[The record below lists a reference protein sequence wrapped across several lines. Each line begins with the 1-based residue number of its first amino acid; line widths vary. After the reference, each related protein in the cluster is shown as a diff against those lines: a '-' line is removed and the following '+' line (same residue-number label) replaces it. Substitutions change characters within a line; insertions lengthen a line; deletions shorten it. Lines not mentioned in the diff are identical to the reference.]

1 MPPTLPVIP
10 HSGLYLLTRTTTQHL
25 PKTITTTTR
34 RISTSPFLTT
44 HHHHNK
50 SPIITSID
58 QQIPKP
64 PPKKWITDLPARL
77 GKCIIFGCSPSQIRD
92 ASVILRAVATEW
104 RGLLAGAEGFLTGG
118 RRGVDSREVVWG
130 EMDSFGHVNNVNY
143 YRYAESARVNWITN
157 FSVHVDP
164 AHRQEWA
171 ELMQPKAIGLIMK
184 SLKCDFKFPMVYPD
198 RISVYHRLS
207 TPPQHGQTSFHLD
220 CIVLSHQH
228 RRAAARLE
236 EDVVIYDYRKAG
248 KTAMPEFMLTQFEK
262 TWKMQQEETIR
273 ARKRIWELIAG
284 VERLERETWDRED
297 AKEDMGSAVKGSSS

>member
-1 MPPTLPVIP
+1 M
-10 HSGLYLLTRTTTQHL
+10 
-25 PKTITTTTR
+25 R
-34 RISTSPFLTT
+34 RI
-44 HHHHNK
+44 K
-50 SPIITSID
+50 Y
-58 QQIPKP
+58 
-64 PPKKWITDLPARL
+64 R
-77 GKCIIFGCSPSQIRD
+77 
-92 ASVILRAVATEW
+92 LRANEKQQ
-104 RGLLAGAEGFLTGG
+104 
-118 RRGVDSREVVWG
+118 
-130 EMDSFGHVNNVNY
+130 GHVNNVNY

-164 AHRQEWA
+164 ARRQEWA

-184 SLKCDFKFPMVYPD
+184 SLKCDFKFVCPFPLHPSPSMPLLTLPQPMVYPD

-228 RRAAARLE
+228 RCAAARLE

-248 KTAMPEFMLTQFEK
+248 KTAMPEFMLAQFEK
-262 TWKMQQEETIR
+262 TWKLQQEETIR
-273 ARKRIWELIAG
+273 ARKRIWELIGG